1 MSGDFSIG
9 APVNKPYEVLKQS
22 LKPYLTEIVS
32 SDESAQPESKP
43 TNESKTRTSFG
54 IQNSLQRLDG
64 DNLWDGKLTFG
75 AEKNGTHA
83 EFAFGYG
90 QVASANL
97 KAGHEFRW
105 GDFGLDLSATAS
117 ARKATADKIESKEF
131 HVRAEANAMTPS
143 HIEEEYC
150 EYNENGLI
158 YHEVL
163 VMPETGSHSVS
174 EARYT
179 VYNKYKPSDIEAGLE
194 IMGTYRPTKGV
205 KFGLGGKIVYNKPTT
220 PSSGMLVEADLN
232 TESVANAGNPIGG
245 NSTSIAVANCHIGDN
260 EGEKPIF
267 PHDNTPKVSLRG
279 VANAE
284 FDLTKN
290 GNSKVTVE
298 LETGKKVMFGI
309 KRFF

>member
-117 ARKATADKIESKEF
+117 ARKATADKIESQNQSMKIESNVHVYNNEQGSNEPIDDVYYIHSSQTTEF
-131 HVRAEANAMTPS
+131 
-143 HIEEEYC
+143 
-150 EYNENGLI
+150 
-158 YHEVL
+158 
-163 VMPETGSHSVS
+163 
-174 EARYT
+174 T

-194 IMGTYRPTKGV
+194 VMGTYRPTKGV
-205 KFGLGGKIVYNKPTT
+205 KLGLGGKAVYSMPTT
-220 PSSGMLVEADLN
+220 PDTKYHDVGY
-232 TESVANAGNPIGG
+232 TESIINVQVDNP
-245 NSTSIAVANCHIGDN
+245 TQ
-260 EGEKPIF
+260 EKPENVSLVQGCSLGEVTF
-267 PHDNTPKVSLRG
+267 EHDRTPKVSFRG
-279 VANAE
+279 LANAE
-284 FDLTKN
+284 IDLTKS
-290 GNSKVTVE
+290 GNCKATLE

>member
-1 MSGDFSIG
+1 MSGNLSIG

-22 LKPYLTEIVS
+22 LKPYLTEIVG

-117 ARKATADKIESKEF
+117 ARKATADKIESMKNEIKT
-131 HVRAEANAMTPS
+131 EANVFVVTPTFVPVDNNEQGQFICDGPVDDS
-143 HIEEEYC
+143 HC
-150 EYNENGLI
+150 
-158 YHEVL
+158 V
-163 VMPETGSHSVS
+163 HSS
-174 EARYT
+174 QTTEFT

-194 IMGTYRPTKGV
+194 VMGTYRPTKGV
-205 KFGLGGKIVYNKPTT
+205 KLGLGGKAVYSMPTT
-220 PSSGMLVEADLN
+220 PDTKYHDVGY
-232 TESVANAGNPIGG
+232 TESIINVQVDNPTQGKPENVSLVQG
-245 NSTSIAVANCHIGDN
+245 CSL
-260 EGEKPIF
+260 GEITF
-267 PHDNTPKVSLRG
+267 EHDRTPKVSFRG
-279 VANAE
+279 LANAE
-284 FDLTKN
+284 IDLTKD
-290 GNSKVTVE
+290 GNSKATLE